1 MKKII
6 YSIFILTG
14 FVFLNSCS
22 DDDNAP
28 GNPAMDIKTTFAS
41 ALFGDSLPFSV
52 GVSDADVPLSTLKAQ
67 LFYGEEMVSETV
79 IRTKTSAEY
88 AGKIYVPYYAN
99 IPNGTATLKLVLQ
112 NIHFTITE
120 KEYDLALTRPDFP
133 YLTLVTSDKEYRM
146 ARKSLYNYDVTEV
159 LPMKVAGYIKAPA
172 VGENGNEMTFGW
184 EDKAVIEGSKT
195 NIPFSNFPGEY
206 TISFNTFNYEAA
218 PFVIAYAID
227 GIAMQRVDDNN
238 YKLDLNLLA
247 GQELE
252 IGGIE
257 NFSDWWIDP
266 DFFTKNADGK
276 LGFVPMDGSYRIT
289 ANFEKEYLIVE
300 VLKDGNLASLQ
311 ADGSG
316 AVWIIGNGV
325 GKPSVTGNEVGWD
338 TSKAL
343 CMIPVGNKT
352 YQMSFVAG
360 STIKADDI
368 NFKFFHQKGWGGEFK
383 NDAIS
388 TTSDIV
394 YIGKGKDENEN
405 GRDPG
410 NLGLLDK
417 VTFVKGS
424 TYIFTVDLSAGN
436 DKAVLTVV
444 KK

>member
-6 YSIFILTG
+6 YLMFILAG

-22 DDDNAP
+22 DDDNVP
-28 GNPAMDIKTTFAS
+28 GNPVMDIKTTFAS

-52 GVSDADVPLSTLKAQ
+52 GVSDTDVPLSTLKAQ
-67 LFYGEEMVSETV
+67 LFYGEEMVSEAV
-79 IRTKTSAEY
+79 IRTKTNSEY

-99 IPNGTATLKLVLQ
+99 IPNGTATLKLILQ

-133 YLTLVTSDKEYRM
+133 YLTLVAADKEYRM
-146 ARKSLYNYDVTEV
+146 SRKSLYNYEFTEV
-159 LPMKVAGYIKAPA
+159 LPMKVAGYIKAP
-172 VGENGNEMTFGW
+172 VMGENGNEITFGW
-184 EDKAVIEGSKT
+184 EDKVVTEGSVT

-206 TISFNTFNYEAA
+206 TISFNTFSYEAS
-218 PFVIAYAID
+218 PFIIAYAID
-227 GIAMQRVDDNN
+227 GVAMQRVDDNN
-238 YKLDLNLLA
+238 YKLDLNLTK

-276 LGFVPMDGSYRIT
+276 LVFVPMDGSYRIT
-289 ANFEKEYLIVE
+289 ANFEKEYLTVE

-316 AVWIIGNGV
+316 AIWIIGNGV
-325 GKPSVTGNEVGWD
+325 GKPSVSGNEVGWD
-338 TSKAL
+338 TNKAL
-343 CMIPVGNKT
+343 CLIPIGNKK
-352 YQMSFVAG
+352 YQISFVAG
-360 STIKADDI
+360 STIKEDDI

-388 TTSDIV
+388 TTSDLIFV
-394 YIGKGKDENEN
+394 GDGKN
-405 GRDPG
+405 GRDAG
-410 NLGLLDK
+410 NLGLAKD
-417 VTFVKGS
+417 VTLVKGAI
-424 TYIFTVDLSAGN
+424 YVFTVDLSEGN
-436 DKAVLTVV
+436 NKAVLTVV